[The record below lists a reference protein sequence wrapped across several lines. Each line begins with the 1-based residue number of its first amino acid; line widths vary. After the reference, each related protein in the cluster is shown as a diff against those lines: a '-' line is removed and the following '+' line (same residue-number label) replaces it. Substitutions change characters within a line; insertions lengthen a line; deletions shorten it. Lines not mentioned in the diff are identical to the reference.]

1 MPGFPLARG
10 SAWAGGRD
18 HTPSRVT
25 PAVGYHQLSR
35 GSSTYTT
42 RPAGYLQRWGTTSCR
57 EAAPLTPHAQPGT
70 SSGGVPPEAAPLTY
84 LEYDRGRCGCRCW
97 PRSARQAPRSSWPRR
112 WTCCGCVSN
121 CFELFRIVSNCFEF
135 QPHGG
140 LRGQV
145 WHLHRLEPAAYRGDC
160 LAAFGWV
167 VPHSGHDP
175 FAVAEE
181 QPPEQEEEE
190 EDAAS
195 LGGATSSR
203 GDCAH
208 AAVVAR
214 SCEAWEAF
222 APHEPFHLPSSSCL
236 LPPPASHEPSHLP
249 SSSCLLPPPASHEPF
264 HLPSSSHEPFHLP
277 TVESHDGRAPLLRL
291 SCDVAATAGRQGGFL
306 WQVRLDAQWISR
318 KLFETRIEFKDPTEM
333 PIELYGPN

>member
-1 MPGFPLARG
+1 
-10 SAWAGGRD
+10 
-18 HTPSRVT
+18 
-25 PAVGYHQLSR
+25 
-35 GSSTYTT
+35 
-42 RPAGYLQRWGTTSCR
+42 
-57 EAAPLTPHAQPGT
+57 
-70 SSGGVPPEAAPLTY
+70 
-84 LEYDRGRCGCRCW
+84 
-97 PRSARQAPRSSWPRR
+97 
-112 WTCCGCVSN
+112 
-121 CFELFRIVSNCFEF
+121 LFRIVSNCFEF